1 MTTGN
6 SVTLR
11 DIARVVGVAP
21 STVSKALN
29 GLEEVSEPTRARV
42 AAVAARL
49 GYRPNAIARSLRVRR
64 TRTLGVITNDPEG
77 AFTTAMVHGI
87 ADVASDH
94 SFGVF
99 LCNSYGRVAKER
111 QHIELLLD
119 KQVDGIIII
128 SFKVE
133 QRGAPAAAI
142 GDMPLVYLYSYTSA
156 TDSPCILPDD
166 EGGARIATDHLLS
179 IGRRRVA
186 FINGPASYEA
196 TQLRLAGYEKSLHN
210 KGLYDPALVRTASDW
225 NQDSGFTLAQMLMGQ
240 GNPPDAIVCANDEI
254 AAGAILGL
262 SQLNLQVP
270 RDIALVGFDDRAFAA
285 HLPVPLTTIALP
297 LLEMGV
303 QAANRLFAA
312 LAGEPL
318 KNERIYVPC
327 QLVIRES
334 CGAKSSALPAPQPKA
349 RRPRKTTHQN

>member
-6 SVTLR
+6 SVTLT

-29 GLEEVSEPTRARV
+29 GSDEVSEPTRKRV
-42 AAVAARL
+42 ATVAARL
-49 GYRPNAIARSLRVRR
+49 GYRPNAIARSLRVRS

-77 AFTTAMVHGI
+77 AFTTAMVHGV

-133 QRGAPAAAI
+133 QRGSPAAPVGNI
-142 GDMPLVYLYSYTSA
+142 PLVYLYSYTFA
-156 TDSPCILPDD
+156 TDSPCVLPDD
-166 EGGARIATDHLLS
+166 EGGARIATEHLLS
-179 IGRRRVA
+179 LGRRRIA
-186 FINGPASYEA
+186 FINGPPSYEA
-196 TQLRLAGYEKSLHN
+196 THLRLAGHEKTMRAR
-210 KGLYDPALVRTASDW
+210 GLYNPALVRTAADW
-225 NQDSGFTLAQMLMGQ
+225 NQDSGFLLAQELMHQ
-240 GNPPDAIVCANDEI
+240 DIRPDAIVCANDEL

-262 SQLNLQVP
+262 SRLNLRVP
-270 RDIALVGFDDRAFAA
+270 DDIALVGFDGRPFAA
-285 HLPVPLTTIALP
+285 HLPVPMTTIALP

-303 QAANRLFAA
+303 QAANKLFGA
-312 LAGEPL
+312 LAGEPV
-318 KNERIYVPC
+318 KNEQIRVPC
-327 QLVIRES
+327 RLVVRES
-334 CGAKSSALPAPQPKA
+334 CGARASARLASN
-349 RRPRKTTHQN
+349 TV

>member
-29 GLEEVSEPTRARV
+29 GLGDVSEPTRARI

-77 AFTTAMVHGI
+77 GFTTAMVHGI

-142 GDMPLVYLYSYTSA
+142 GDMPLVYLYAYTSA

-166 EGGARIATDHLLS
+166 EGGASIATDHLLS
-179 IGRRRVA
+179 LGRRRIA
-186 FINGPASYEA
+186 FINGPPSYEA
-196 TQLRLAGYEKSLHN
+196 THLRLAGYEKSMRN
-210 KGLYDPALVRTASDW
+210 KGLYDPALVRTAADW
-225 NQDSGFTLAQMLMGQ
+225 NQDSGFALAQKLMGQ
-240 GNPPDAIVCANDEI
+240 ENPPDAMVCANDEL

-262 SQLNLQVP
+262 SQLNLRVP
-270 RDIALVGFDDRAFAA
+270 GDVALVGFDDRPFAP

-297 LLEMGV
+297 LVEMGV
-303 QAANRLFAA
+303 QAANRLFGA
-312 LAGEPL
+312 LAGDPV
-318 KNERIYVPC
+318 KNERVHVPC
-327 QLVIRES
+327 RLVIRES
-334 CGAKSSALPAPQPKA
+334 CGARSSRLLPPRPKSHRA
-349 RRPRKTTHQN
+349 RKSG